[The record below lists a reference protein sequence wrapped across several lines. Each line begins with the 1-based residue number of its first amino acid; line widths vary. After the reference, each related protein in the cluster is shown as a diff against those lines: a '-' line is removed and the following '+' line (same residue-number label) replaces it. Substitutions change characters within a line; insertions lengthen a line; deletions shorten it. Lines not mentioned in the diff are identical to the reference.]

1 MQDGLSQD
9 QIALVLR
16 RAAELDR
23 ELGAGCPSG
32 LDDAAVEQAA
42 VEAGISSPAVRRAL
56 AEWRAGVLAQAPGRS
71 RHRILGPPTLTVCR
85 TLPGPVS
92 VVEDQ
97 LHRFLR
103 AELFDLR
110 RDMGARTTW
119 VRRRSLEATARR
131 AVDRAVNHR
140 LVLRDVNHV
149 DLSIVEQDDDWVL
162 VRVDVDVLAL
172 RHAQGTVAGSATF
185 VGSGATAFVAAL
197 NGLHPAVLVVGAA
210 GAGVMGA
217 GLWVGSSRYRKR
229 AQELESGLGGVL
241 DRIERGRTRLSGRR
255 GGR

>member
-9 QIALVLR
+9 QISLVLR

-23 ELGAGCPSG
+23 ELGSGCANG

-56 AEWRAGVLAQAPGRS
+56 AEWRAGVLVEPPHRS

-85 TLPGPVS
+85 TVPGPAAA
-92 VVEDQ
+92 VEDQ

-103 AELFDLR
+103 EELFDLR

-131 AVDRAVNHR
+131 AVDRAVGHR
-140 LVLRDVNHV
+140 LILRDVNHV
-149 DLSIVEQDDDWVL
+149 DVSVIDQDDEWVL
-162 VRVDVDVLAL
+162 VRLNVDVLAV
-172 RHAQGTVAGSATF
+172 RHAQGTVAGSAAV
-185 VGSGATAFVAAL
+185 VGGGATAVAAAL
-197 NGLHPAVLVVGAA
+197 SGLDPTVLMVGMA
-210 GAGVMGA
+210 GAGVTGA
-217 GLWVGSSRYRKR
+217 GLWVGSNRYRKR
-229 AQELESGLGGVL
+229 VDELESGLGGVL

>member
-23 ELGAGCPSG
+23 ELGSGCPNG

-56 AEWRAGVLAQAPGRS
+56 AEWRAGVLAEEPNRS
-71 RHRILGPPTLTVCR
+71 RRGILGPPALTVCR
-85 TLPGPVS
+85 TLPGPV
-92 VVEDQ
+92 VMVEEQ

-103 AELFDLR
+103 EELFDLR

-140 LVLRDVNHV
+140 LILRDVNHV
-149 DLSIVEQDDDWVL
+149 ELSIVEQDDEWVL
-162 VRVDVDVLAL
+162 VRMNVDVLAL
-172 RHAQGTVAGSATF
+172 RHAQGTVAGSATA
-185 VGSGATAFVAAL
+185 VGSGVTAFTAAL

-229 AQELESGLGGVL
+229 VEELESGLGGVL
-241 DRIERGRTRLSGRR
+241 DRIERRRTRLSGRR